1 MAEKGLSRVSR
12 LTRGAVS
19 KRTGM
24 NIETIRYY
32 ERVGLMPV
40 PPRGPGGHRLY
51 DEKLLKRLTFIRRGR
66 ELGFTLEELRGLLR
80 LVDGGDGCC
89 HINCVT
95 TV

>member
-24 NIETIRYY
+24 NTQTIRHYK
-32 ERVGLMPV
+32 RVGLMPD
-40 PPRGPGGHRLY
+40 PPRSPGGHRLY

-66 ELGFTLEELRGLLR
+66 KPMYTLRAP
-80 LVDGGDGCC
+80 
-89 HINCVT
+89 VT
-95 TV
+95 LHALDR